1 MHDEVAMTTPTDAP
15 HAVINL
21 RDIIAAPSVA
31 LRRVSAVQTRRDWW
45 FPALLALLTSLLHLG
60 LTLDLQI
67 ANAREAA
74 AQQLSLMPPEQAEA
88 ARAMMDAMLQPKTM
102 FLTSAASLLFAL
114 LMAWL
119 FAMLILYFGIAL
131 LGQPVKVNALWAA
144 VAWTWIPLALR
155 PLVQLAWTLATG
167 SLLQYQGLSYFVA
180 TGDPLADG
188 KNPLVLALAQVDLFN
203 LWHLALIYILLRT
216 VGKRG
221 RGGSLA
227 ILAVYILVLGGAH
240 VIPALITRLIG
251 F

>member
-1 MHDEVAMTTPTDAP
+1 MTTLTDSSPPA
-15 HAVINL
+15 HILINL
-21 RDIIAAPSVA
+21 RDIIAAPGAA
-31 LRRVSAVQTRRDWW
+31 LRRVSTLNTRDWW
-45 FPALLALLTSLLHLG
+45 FPALLALIAPLLYLG
-60 LTLDLQI
+60 LTLDLQV

-74 AQQLSLMPPEQAEA
+74 ARQLSLMPPDQAEA
-88 ARAMMDAMLQPKTM
+88 ARGMMDAMLQPKTM
-102 FLTSAASLLFAL
+102 FLTGAASLLFAL

-144 VAWTWIPLALR
+144 LVWTWIPLALR

-167 SLLQYQGLSYFVA
+167 SLIQYQGLSYFAA

-188 KNPLVLALAQVDLFN
+188 KNPVVLALAQIDLFN

-221 RGGSLA
+221 RGGSLG
-227 ILAVYILVLGGAH
+227 ILTVYALILGGAH

-251 F
+251 FGS